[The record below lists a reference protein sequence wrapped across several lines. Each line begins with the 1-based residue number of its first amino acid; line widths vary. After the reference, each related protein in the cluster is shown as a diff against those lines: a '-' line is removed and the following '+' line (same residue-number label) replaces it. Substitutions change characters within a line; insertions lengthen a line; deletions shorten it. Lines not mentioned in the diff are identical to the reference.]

1 MKGFYKKLAVS
12 WKNQNSLLCIGLDPD
27 LEKLPETIRKG
38 KEPLFAFNRE
48 IIDAT
53 ALWACAFKP
62 QIAYYAAIGAE
73 GQLEKTIEYIRTH
86 YPRLPVILD
95 AKRGDIG
102 ATAKMYAR
110 EAFQRYQ
117 ADAVTVNPYMGGD
130 TLQPFFEYEDKGVF
144 ILCRTSNPGS
154 GDFQKMKSGQSF
166 LYEQVAQHA
175 MKWNVRNNIGLVVGA
190 TFPEVL
196 GGIRRI
202 VGDMPLLVPGI
213 GMQGGDLGEVL
224 RCGLNADRTGLA
236 INVSRAILYAGN
248 GRDFAA
254 AAGDRAREI
263 CLSIRAQQASHPG
276 TVSS

>member
-27 LEKLPETIRKG
+27 LERLPETIRKG
-38 KEPLFAFNRE
+38 KAPLFEFNRE

-73 GQLEKTIEYIRTH
+73 AQLEKTIEYIHTH
-86 YPRLPVILD
+86 YPLLPVVLD

-102 ATAKMYAR
+102 STARKYAQ

-130 TLQPFFEYEDKGVF
+130 TLQPFFEHEDKGVF

-154 GDFQKMKSGQSF
+154 GDFQEMKSGQHF
-166 LYEQVAQHA
+166 LYEQVAQRA
-175 MKWNVRNNIGLVVGA
+175 MKWNVRNNIGLVAGA
-190 TFPEVL
+190 TFPEVI
-196 GGIRRI
+196 GRIREI
-202 VGDMPLLVPGI
+202 VGDMPLLIPGI
-213 GMQGGDLGEVL
+213 GKQGGDIREVL
-224 RCGLNADRTGLA
+224 RNGLNADKTGLV
-236 INVSRAILYAGN
+236 INVSRAILYSGG

-254 AAGDRAREI
+254 VAGDRAREI
-263 CLSIRAQQASHPG
+263 CLGIREHAGRPES
-276 TVSS
+276 V